1 MSVSFCFTILY
12 FPLFVNCKY
21 SIKQYKIFLKIPRLK
36 SGHGY
41 LCNTRAGTV
50 LTRAGTVLTR
60 GTKETYY
67 NQSLTIIYKTIIFLK
82 IPRLKSG
89 HGYLCNTRAGM
100 VLTRGTKETYYN
112 HLQLLP
118 GGISLIV

>member
-41 LCNTRAGTV
+41 LCNTRAG
-50 LTRAGTVLTR
+50 
-60 GTKETYY
+60 
-67 NQSLTIIYKTIIFLK
+67 
-82 IPRLKSG
+82 
-89 HGYLCNTRAGM
+89 M

-118 GGISLIV
+118 AGISLIVYCLTENSNL